1 MAERLYL
8 DHQASTPVLQ
18 SVLSAMSPY
27 LTTHFANPHS
37 EDHAAGWAAS
47 DAIERARAQVA
58 AAMGAEPEE
67 IYFTSGATEANN
79 LAILGVAEAAA
90 GRRKVI
96 VGATEHKSVIGPARA
111 LARRG
116 MELRVAPVDADGM
129 IDLDAL
135 GRLIDDDTLL
145 VSIGAVNNEIGTVQR
160 LAAISALCHAVG
172 ALLHSD
178 VTQALS
184 WKAIDV
190 EAAGLDYASAS
201 AHKVG
206 GPKGIGTLFVA
217 AGAADRIAPII
228 FGGEQEGGLRPGTL
242 PTPLCV
248 GFGAACN
255 ELPDDNA
262 VAQWRRV
269 TARLLAGIR
278 DAIPGIRLNGAS
290 DPRHPG
296 NLNILM
302 PEGDASAFVARLQPG
317 LAVSRGSACTSGTP
331 EPSHVLRAIGLSGAE
346 AERSIRLST
355 GPGTTAAEVDVAIGM
370 IALANA
376 PH

>member
-1 MAERLYL
+1 MAERVYL
-8 DHQASTPVLQ
+8 DHQASTPVMPAA
-18 SVLSAMSPY
+18 LSAMSPY

-37 EDHAAGWAAS
+37 EDHAAGWAAA

-90 GRRKVI
+90 GRRTII

-116 MELRVAPVDADGM
+116 IVLRAAPVDAHGI

-160 LAAISALCHAVG
+160 LAAISALCQKVG

-178 VTQALS
+178 VTQALG
-184 WKAIDV
+184 WNAINV

-201 AHKVG
+201 SHKVG
-206 GPKGIGTLFVA
+206 GPKGVGTLFVA
-217 AGAADRIAPII
+217 ARAADRIAPIN

-248 GFGAACN
+248 GFGAACD
-255 ELPDDNA
+255 ELPDDDA
-262 VAQWRRV
+262 VARWRRV

-278 DAIPGIRLNGAS
+278 AAIPGIRLNGAS

-302 PEGDASAFVARLQPG
+302 PEGDAAAFVARLQPG

-346 AERSIRLST
+346 AERCIRLST
-355 GPGTTAAEVDVAIGM
+355 GPGTTAAEVDAAIGM

-376 PH
+376 PR

>member
-1 MAERLYL
+1 VVPA
-8 DHQASTPVLQ
+8 A
-18 SVLSAMSPY
+18 LSAMSPY
-27 LTTHFANPHS
+27 VITHFANPHS
-37 EDHAAGWAAS
+37 EDHAAGWAAA
-47 DAIERARAQVA
+47 DAIEHARAQVA

-90 GRRKVI
+90 GRRTVI

-116 MELRVAPVDADGM
+116 LKLRGAPVNADGM

-135 GRLIDDDTLL
+135 RRLIDDDTLL
-145 VSIGAVNNEIGTVQR
+145 VSIGAVNNEIGTVQH
-160 LAAISALCHAVG
+160 LAAISAMCHAVG

-178 VTQALS
+178 VTQALG
-184 WKAIDV
+184 WNAIDV

-228 FGGEQEGGLRPGTL
+228 FGGEQERGLRPGTL

-248 GFGAACN
+248 GFGAACD
-255 ELPDDNA
+255 ELPDDDS
-262 VAQWRRV
+262 VARWRGV
-269 TARLLAGIR
+269 TARLLAGIGA
-278 DAIPGIRLNGAS
+278 AIPGIRLNGAA

-302 PEGDASAFVARLQPG
+302 PECDAAAFVARLQPG

-331 EPSHVLRAIGLSGAE
+331 EPSHVLRAIGLSAPE

-355 GPGTTAAEVDVAIGM
+355 GPTTTAAEVDAAIGM

-376 PH
+376 PR